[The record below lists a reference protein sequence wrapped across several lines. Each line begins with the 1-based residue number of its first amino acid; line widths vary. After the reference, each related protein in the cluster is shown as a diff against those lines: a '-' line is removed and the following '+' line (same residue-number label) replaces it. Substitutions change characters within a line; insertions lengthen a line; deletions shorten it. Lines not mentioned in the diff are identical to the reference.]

1 MPVWA
6 DSFGSDNQKTLWL
19 ALLIVSN
26 PLGAVLGYSLMAVL
40 QYNIG
45 WRWSFYIQSI
55 LLFPNIIA
63 ILSVPAKYM
72 DIKNTGK

>member
-1 MPVWA
+1 
-6 DSFGSDNQKTLWL
+6 
-19 ALLIVSN
+19 
-26 PLGAVLGYSLMAVL
+26 MAVL

-72 DIKNTGK
+72 DIKKTGREIVNFRKMKKQ